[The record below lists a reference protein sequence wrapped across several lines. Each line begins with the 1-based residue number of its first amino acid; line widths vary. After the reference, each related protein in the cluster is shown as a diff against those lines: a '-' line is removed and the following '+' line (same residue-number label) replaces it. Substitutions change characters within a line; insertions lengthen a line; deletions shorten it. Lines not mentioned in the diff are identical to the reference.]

1 MNEGEVRDAYKLHF
15 QSAFQ
20 FTPNEDQ
27 FCFIDNAAKDYPK
40 AEPVEK
46 QKFEEALA
54 KIKDFTQNQQPFF
67 CKDIKKVLK
76 EKDQLLVHLKQS
88 GEDRARDQKE
98 FTENLKVLETRLNQ
112 TAEKVQRA
120 NARCA
125 HLMQQLSEAQQRKPR
140 KKKWYEY
147 IGPVL

>member
-27 FCFIDNAAKDYPK
+27 FCFIDNDAKDSPC
-40 AEPVEK
+40 VDDHEK

-76 EKDQLLVHLKQS
+76 EKDQLLVHLKKS
-88 GEDRARDQKE
+88 EEDRAIDEERHK
-98 FTENLKVLETRLNQ
+98 K
-112 TAEKVQRA
+112 A
-120 NARCA
+120 
-125 HLMQQLSEAQQRKPR
+125 MSE
-140 KKKWYEY
+140 
-147 IGPVL
+147 I